1 MWWVGCLWLS
11 LKFGGVVLCNCNCI
25 CSRTSRWNLHID
37 LKVLFLCFD
46 SSLPHQGPQSRNL
59 HSKLVFIF
67 LEGSENATPRSVGH
81 DKHASRF
88 WLLGLHLPTNLLATS
103 KQQPTGI
110 LLHLALFSLRWQF
123 WQAFVTFLSGS
134 DLQHCKI
141 KAIGNLQSVV
151 EPRSLQAVLL
161 LNFSN
166 FLRKL
171 FVSQLGLRV
180 LSLVAFCLPHLHHF
194 EPQFAPKLL
203 SKPLCISAQVWSFSW
218 AQIFK
223 RSLFACYNQHGFST
237 VQMSNLACISPKDLS
252 LLWDHLQ

>member
-1 MWWVGCLWLS
+1 MWWAGCLWLS

-161 LNFSN
+161 LNFRN
-166 FLRKL
+166 FLRQTL
-171 FVSQLGLRV
+171 CLTTWTACLEPCSL
-180 LSLVAFCLPHLHHF
+180 LSAT
-194 EPQFAPKLL
+194 FAPFWASVCTQASFQAPLHLSSSLKLL
-203 SKPLCISAQVWSFSW
+203 L
-218 AQIFK
+218 
-223 RSLFACYNQHGFST
+223 ST
-237 VQMSNLACISPKDLS
+237 DF
-252 LLWDHLQ
+252 